1 MTDELKD
8 EELVQESE
16 NTSLETS
23 GQIIETY
30 DPVEV
35 DDTKGIKRLFKKMNA
50 GVRKLWNKFIR
61 TKFVKYILLGLSY
74 IGKGFYYL
82 FYPLVLFKKKV
93 YDKMT
98 HAHQKLFVAFM
109 FLTPVL
115 LGFLIFYLYPLILS
129 LVYAFSTVS
138 VQKEG
143 GLLVKFGQHQVNGE
157 WVRDFFYNFKEL
169 FTGTTGMLPV
179 RNATSGIDE
188 KISLFQALVQTS
200 WQTILNTVVI
210 TIFSLLIAVMLNGK
224 FKGRAIVRAIFFL
237 PVILNSEAIAAAT
250 ESTQAIDQMLNS
262 VGSNALTN
270 IFDMKAFMTSIGVPA
285 KMVSFL
291 NNITST
297 IYSTISYAGIQI
309 LIFLAAIQSVPQ
321 HLYEAAHIEGA
332 TKYEE
337 FWKITLPMVSPMILT
352 VVVYTVV
359 DSFLRSDLNKYVQQ
373 LAKNPLYG
381 FHAAASWSYIIV
393 SLTILGLAMLVL
405 RKVVFYYDER

>member
-50 GVRKLWNKFIR
+50 KVRKLWNKFIR

-129 LVYAFSTVS
+129 LICIRT
-138 VQKEG
+138 KRR
-143 GLLVKFGQHQVNGE
+143 
-157 WVRDFFYNFKEL
+157 W
-169 FTGTTGMLPV
+169 
-179 RNATSGIDE
+179 I
-188 KISLFQALVQTS
+188 IS
-200 WQTILNTVVI
+200 
-210 TIFSLLIAVMLNGK
+210 
-224 FKGRAIVRAIFFL
+224 
-237 PVILNSEAIAAAT
+237 
-250 ESTQAIDQMLNS
+250 
-262 VGSNALTN
+262 
-270 IFDMKAFMTSIGVPA
+270 
-285 KMVSFL
+285 
-291 NNITST
+291 
-297 IYSTISYAGIQI
+297 
-309 LIFLAAIQSVPQ
+309 
-321 HLYEAAHIEGA
+321 
-332 TKYEE
+332 
-337 FWKITLPMVSPMILT
+337 
-352 VVVYTVV
+352 
-359 DSFLRSDLNKYVQQ
+359 
-373 LAKNPLYG
+373 
-381 FHAAASWSYIIV
+381 
-393 SLTILGLAMLVL
+393 
-405 RKVVFYYDER
+405 